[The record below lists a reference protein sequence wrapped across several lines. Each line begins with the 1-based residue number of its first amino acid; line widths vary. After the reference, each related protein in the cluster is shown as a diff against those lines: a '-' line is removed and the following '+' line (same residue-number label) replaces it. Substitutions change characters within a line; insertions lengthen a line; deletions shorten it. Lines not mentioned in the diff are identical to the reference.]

1 MRKIKSKMS
10 SNIIFTIVLLLLTV
24 FFALVVFRTHA
35 FKHLKAWTIIAFAFL
50 VGGIFLVGVIS
61 KQEITKD
68 EDEISVLVRLLHSEI
83 DKIESISASNQK
95 SEYIKQSDIVLNK
108 IDSIALHIKEE
119 EAYTDINIDKRI
131 AKIREIVNESKSLVE
146 TLNDTIYIR
155 DLVIDNQYEVTD
167 EEMNIQKLPLSNK
180 SNFSFL
186 LKIYDENLR
195 ERAKAIYIISTTN
208 PSVGKTYQY
217 KNKQNHFV
225 LPYFSQ
231 NTKLSYRIGILTYNE
246 NRKTYTYYYINV

>member
-1 MRKIKSKMS
+1 MKSKMS
-10 SNIIFTIVLLLLTV
+10 SNVIFTLVLLPLAA

-35 FKHLKAWTIIAFAFL
+35 FKHLKVWTVIAFAFL
-50 VGGIFLVGVIS
+50 VGGVFLVGVVS
-61 KQEITKD
+61 RQEIAKS

-95 SEYIKQSDIVLNK
+95 TEYIKQSDIVLNK

-119 EAYTDINIDKRI
+119 EVYTDINIDKRI
-131 AKIREIVNESKSLVE
+131 AQIRKIVKDSKSLVE

-155 DLVIDNQYEVTD
+155 DLIIDNQYEVTE
-167 EEMNIQKLPLSNK
+167 EEMSIHKLPLSNED
-180 SNFSFL
+180 NLSFL

-195 ERAKAIYIISTTN
+195 KRAKAIYIISNAT
-208 PSVGKTYQY
+208 PSVSQTYQY

-231 NTKLSYRIGILTYNE
+231 NTKLSYKIGILAYNE
-246 NRKTYTYYYINV
+246 KRKTYTYYYIKA

>member
-1 MRKIKSKMS
+1 MRKNKSKMS
-10 SNIIFTIVLLLLTV
+10 SNIIFTMVLLLLTV

-61 KQEITKD
+61 KQEITKN

-95 SEYIKQSDIVLNK
+95 SEYIKQTDIVLNK

-195 ERAKAIYIISTTN
+195 ERAKAIYT
-208 PSVGKTYQY
+208 
-217 KNKQNHFV
+217 
-225 LPYFSQ
+225 
-231 NTKLSYRIGILTYNE
+231 
-246 NRKTYTYYYINV
+246 

>member
-1 MRKIKSKMS
+1 MN
-10 SNIIFTIVLLLLTV
+10 SNIIFTIVLLSLTI
-24 FFALVVFRTHA
+24 FFALVVFRIHA
-35 FKHLKAWTIIAFAFL
+35 FKHLKVWTIIAFVFF

-61 KQEITKD
+61 KQEIAKN

-83 DKIESISASNQK
+83 DNIESISVNNK
-95 SEYIKQSDIVLNK
+95 KTEYIEQSDIVLHK
-108 IDSIALHIKEE
+108 IDSIALRIKEE

-131 AKIREIVNESKSLVE
+131 AQIRKIVKDSKSLVE
-146 TLNDTIYIR
+146 TLNDTINIM
-155 DLVIDNQYEVTD
+155 DMVIENQYEVTD
-167 EEMNIQKLPLSNK
+167 EEMNIQKLPLSNER
-180 SNFSFL
+180 NFSFL

-195 ERAKAIYIISTTN
+195 GRAKAIYIISKAT

-246 NRKTYTYYYINV
+246 DRKTYTYYYIKV

>member
-1 MRKIKSKMS
+1 MS
-10 SNIIFTIVLLLLTV
+10 SNIIFTMVLLLLTV

-35 FKHLKAWTIIAFAFL
+35 FKHLKAWTIIAFVFL

-61 KQEITKD
+61 KQEITKN

-108 IDSIALHIKEE
+108 IDSIALRIKEE
-119 EAYTDINIDKRI
+119 EAYTDINIDMRI

-167 EEMNIQKLPLSNK
+167 E
-180 SNFSFL
+180 
-186 LKIYDENLR
+186 
-195 ERAKAIYIISTTN
+195 
-208 PSVGKTYQY
+208 
-217 KNKQNHFV
+217 
-225 LPYFSQ
+225 
-231 NTKLSYRIGILTYNE
+231 
-246 NRKTYTYYYINV
+246 

>member
-1 MRKIKSKMS
+1 MS
-10 SNIIFTIVLLLLTV
+10 SNIIFTLVLLSLTV

-35 FKHLKAWTIIAFAFL
+35 FKHLKFWTIIAFAFL

-61 KQEITKD
+61 KQEIAKN
-68 EDEISVLVRLLHSEI
+68 EDEISVLVSLLHSEI
-83 DKIESISASNQK
+83 DNIESFSAGNKK

-108 IDSIALHIKEE
+108 IDSIALRIKEE
-119 EAYTDINIDKRI
+119 EAYTSINMDKRI
-131 AKIREIVNESKSLVE
+131 AQIRQIVKDSKSLVE
-146 TLNDTIYIR
+146 TLNDTIHIM
-155 DLVIDNQYEVTD
+155 DMVIDSQYEVTD
-167 EEMNIQKLPLSNK
+167 EEMNIQELPLANERY
-180 SNFSFL
+180 FSFL

-195 ERAKAIYIISTTN
+195 DRAKAIYIISNAT

-225 LPYFSQ
+225 LPYFSH

-246 NRKTYTYYYINV
+246 NRKTYTYYYKKV